1 MGNKMRI
8 KFSQLILLLYLSFA
22 ALSCRFSGFTT
33 MGNPGPKLTKAT
45 VFAPD
50 FSKALYKTELTLHG
64 RTITGIIVIKK
75 VDDGYQM
82 AMVSEVGL
90 KYFEFFFPEG
100 SPFNAHAKYVMAVLD
115 REPLKEAL
123 ISCFGLLFRE
133 ANYSPQTRLKV
144 NESET
149 KVLLIDREKG
159 SRFSYYYH
167 PISGEVGQLIQNRF
181 PGTRTSI
188 KLSNYKNDAPGSILI
203 YRGKISMNLQRL

>member
-1 MGNKMRI
+1 MKI
-8 KFSQLILLLYLSFA
+8 KLTHLIMLLGLAMLP
-22 ALSCRFSGFTT
+22 LSCRFSGYTT
-33 MGNPGPKLTKAT
+33 MVNPGPKLSKAT
-45 VFAPD
+45 IFAPD
-50 FSKALYKTELTLHG
+50 FLKALYKTELTLHG

-75 VDDGYQM
+75 VANGYQM

-100 SPFNAHAKYVMAVLD
+100 SPFDAHVKYVMAVLD

-133 ANYSPQTRLKV
+133 ANYSPQTHLKV

-181 PGTRTSI
+181 PGTGTSI
-188 KLSNYKNDAPGSILI
+188 KLSNYKNDAPGSILV

>member
-1 MGNKMRI
+1 MKI
-8 KFSQLILLLYLSFA
+8 KLAHLIMLLGLAMLP
-22 ALSCRFSGFTT
+22 LSCRFSGFTT
-33 MGNPGPKLTKAT
+33 MGNPGPKLSKAT

-50 FSKALYKTELTLHG
+50 FLKALYKTELTLHG

-100 SPFNAHAKYVMAVLD
+100 SPFDAQAKYVMAVLD

-133 ANYSPQTRLKV
+133 AKYNSQTRLKI
-144 NESET
+144 NESKT
-149 KVLLIDREKG
+149 KVLLIDKEKS
-159 SRFSYYYH
+159 SRFSYYYN
-167 PISGEVGQLIQNRF
+167 PISGEVGQLMQNRF
-181 PGTRTSI
+181 FGTRTSI
-188 KLSNYKNDAPGSILI
+188 KLSNYKNDAPGSILV